1 MIASLRARLSERSL
15 KLELTEAAKSLI
27 IERGYDPLYGARP
40 LRRYLQSSVE
50 TLLARTILSGEIS
63 EGATITVDAENG
75 ELVCRS

>member
-1 MIASLRARLSERSL
+1 MIASLRARLAERSL

-27 IERGYDPLYGARP
+27 IDRGYDPLYGARP

-50 TLLARTILSGEIS
+50 TLLARTILSGDLH
-63 EGATITVDAENG
+63 EGATITVDEENG

>member
-27 IERGYDPLYGARP
+27 IDRGYDPLYGARP

-63 EGATITVDAENG
+63 EGATITVDEENG
-75 ELVCRS
+75 ELVCRY